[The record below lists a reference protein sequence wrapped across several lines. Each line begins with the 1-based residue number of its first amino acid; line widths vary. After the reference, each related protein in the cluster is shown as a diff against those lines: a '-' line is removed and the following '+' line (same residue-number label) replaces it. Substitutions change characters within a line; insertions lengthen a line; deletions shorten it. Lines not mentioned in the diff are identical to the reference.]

1 MSPINPAWDNRLLDH
16 PEKGELAEFDT
27 GSVEGMAREG
37 GGSAHEVRAWI
48 AAFASLAVA
57 SESGAYG
64 MTSRFYVSR
73 TAVRAALNPA
83 RSRPSAR
90 PR

>member
-27 GSVEGMAREG
+27 WSVEGMARKG

-48 AAFASLAVA
+48 AAA